1 MAYIAPIIKDRVAM
15 GYDKYQKSD
24 SGDGK
29 IILNS
34 APDYVLE
41 NGTDINKAL
50 LQPIAD
56 ALQLLNTDILPDYAL
71 TYWKRRTVG
80 GQYSS
85 VESPAWVSENYEYYF
100 SQIMYFNRMQS
111 GLDQYGDLGPEYVNT
126 SIQYSSAITVNQ
138 GNGAVSLKS
147 PSTINIRSSYDGTY
161 HVSPDEDTVN
171 ETLRGKYVK
180 GIRPNTSAI
189 FYLPTD
195 IYANA
200 FGRRYDVGYLWYFG
214 IYKDNAIANSEIKVI
229 SSQYT
234 IEYGQWEIVSSEN
247 PNQYPDSSTV
257 DGYEWVKLGR
267 IDEYVLNVLSQLDTR
282 LSTLESLATSV

>member
-24 SGDGK
+24 SGDGR
-29 IILNS
+29 IILSS
-34 APDYVLE
+34 APDYILE

-56 ALQLLNTDILPDYAL
+56 ALQLLNTDILPNYAL

-80 GQYSS
+80 GQYFS
-85 VESPAWVSENYEYYF
+85 VESPAWVNGNYENYL
-100 SQIMYFNRMQS
+100 SPIMYFNRMQS
-111 GLDQYGDLGPEYVNT
+111 GLDQYGDLGTEYVNT
-126 SIQYSSAITVNQ
+126 TIRYSSAITVNQ
-138 GNGAVSLKS
+138 SNGTVSLKS
-147 PSTINIRSSYDGTY
+147 PSTINIKSSYDGAY
-161 HVSPDEDTVN
+161 HVSPDADTVN
-171 ETLRGKYVK
+171 ERLRGKYVK
-180 GIRPNTSAI
+180 GIRPNTKAI
-189 FYLPTD
+189 FYLPTE
-195 IYANA
+195 IIANA
-200 FGRRYDVGYLWYFG
+200 HGRFYDVGYLWYCG
-214 IYKDNAIANSEIKVI
+214 IYKNNAIANSDIKVI

-257 DGYEWVKLGR
+257 DGYQWVKLGR